1 MDKPRY
7 RVVVADDYPET
18 AKITCML
25 LTHLGHDC
33 RAASSSTEAL
43 ALIAASVPHLAILD
57 IGMPDITGYE
67 LARQL
72 RDAHGTAI
80 YLVAMTGWGQPEDQ
94 ARALDAGFDRFLLK
108 PIDAAS
114 IASLIA
120 SIEAR
125 R

>member
-1 MDKPRY
+1 VDKPRY

-33 RAASSSTEAL
+33 RAASSSMEAL
-43 ALIAASVPHLAILD
+43 ALIAGSVPHLAILD

-94 ARALDAGFDRFLLK
+94 ARAIDAGFDRFLLK
-108 PIDAAS
+108 PIDAVS
-114 IASLIA
+114 IADLIA
-120 SIEAR
+120 SVEAR

>member
-1 MDKPRY
+1 VEKPRY

-18 AKITCML
+18 AKIACML

-33 RAASSSTEAL
+33 RAASTGAEAL

-80 YLVAMTGWGQPEDQ
+80 YLVAMTGWGQPDDQ
-94 ARALDAGFDRFLLK
+94 ARAIDAGFDRFLLK
-108 PIDAAS
+108 PIDAVS
-114 IASLIA
+114 ISNLIQ
-120 SIEAR
+120 SVDAR